1 MEKTFEQKAQIVAS
15 AFYNRFD
22 DDGESEILTKI
33 FESHDLSGAVA
44 LSLVGGDIELKSD
57 ASRTWIED
65 TYNVLNAVFDF
76 PDEIELVEMDLQD
89 KPKPKKA
96 PAKKKAEPKP

>member
-22 DDGESEILTKI
+22 EEGESEILIKI
-33 FESHDLSGAVA
+33 FDSHDLSGAVA
-44 LSLVGGDIELKSD
+44 LALVGGDIELKSD
-57 ASRTWIED
+57 ASKLWIED

-76 PDEIELVEMDLQD
+76 PDELEMVEVD
-89 KPKPKKA
+89 KEEKPKKA
-96 PAKKKAEPKP
+96 PAKKKPEPVK